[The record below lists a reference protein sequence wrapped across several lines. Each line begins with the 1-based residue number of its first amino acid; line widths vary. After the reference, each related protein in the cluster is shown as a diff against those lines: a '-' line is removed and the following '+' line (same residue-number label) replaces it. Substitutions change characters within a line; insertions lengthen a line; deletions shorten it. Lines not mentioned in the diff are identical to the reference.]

1 MSKVDTLLK
10 NIIKVF
16 LFLSSYIP
24 LFMILIFQNMDNK
37 SVAVFYMMLIVISLV
52 ILAMY
57 CENYA
62 RIRKDTKITVK
73 DIRNNGVENLGYMSG
88 YVIPFVSINT
98 AIIVDGKFSIQ
109 NIATLIILFSVLGY
123 LYIKSNLY
131 YVNPVLNLFYDI
143 DTITTKEVGDII
155 LIRDKSDKF
164 KVGNSLNVAYAIDNI
179 YFVNNKKNIVRKMI
193 AIAIMLGII
202 FSIIIFYDEIK
213 NIVFIVIEQIAN
225 KPS

>member
-1 MSKVDTLLK
+1 MRKIDILLK

-24 LFMILIFQNMDNK
+24 LFMIMVFQNMDDK
-37 SVAVFYMMLIVISLV
+37 LVALFYIILIVISLI

-57 CENYA
+57 CNNYA

-73 DIRNNGVENLGYMSG
+73 EIKNNGVENLGYMSG

-98 AIIVDGKFSIQ
+98 AIIVDGKFSVQ

-143 DTITTKEVGDII
+143 DTITTKEVGEII
-155 LIRDKSDKF
+155 LIRDKIYNF
-164 KVGNSLNVAYAIDNI
+164 KEGNSFNVTYAIDNI
-179 YFVNNKKNIVRKMI
+179 YFVNNNKKLVKKMVSI
-193 AIAIMLGII
+193 AIVLGII
-202 FSIIIFYDEIK
+202 LSIFIFYEDIKDIIFIYIK
-213 NIVFIVIEQIAN
+213 QISN
-225 KPS
+225 KPL